1 MITESMTRKEILQ
14 KLHSQLDGG
23 RHIIGTVAGSGMTA
37 RCTAMGGS
45 DLILALSAGRTRFMG
60 RSSFVSFFC
69 YGNSNTMVMDMGM
82 RELLP
87 LIKDL
92 PIIFGLNACDPFI
105 SLYDYLRLIKNNGF
119 SGIVNFPTVC
129 LIDGQF
135 REALEEE
142 GNSYEK
148 EIEAI
153 SLAHYMDLFTIAFVH
168 DEEQARRMTEV
179 GADIVCV
186 HYGFTKGGYMG
197 AKRYLSIEKA
207 REMTSGIF
215 KVCDSVRRDVIKM
228 VYGGPANTPE
238 DMSYIYRTTS
248 CMGYIGG
255 STFDRIP
262 TEKSII
268 EATRAFKFDEP
279 KNESV
284 MNSLPHNVADKSDYV
299 DFVIKY
305 LDMNYAQPGI
315 TLNDLALLSNLSPSY
330 LSTKFKQKIG
340 VSFTEYLITYRMNKA
355 AELMKRPSLSLSDIA
370 ESVGYVDYTQ
380 FSKTFKKYMGQ
391 SPLKYR
397 NSNVTPTI
405 NGKDM

>member
-1 MITESMTRKEILQ
+1 MTRKDILR
-14 KLHSQLDGG
+14 KLREQIDSGS
-23 RHIIGTVAGSGMTA
+23 HIIGTVAGSGMTA
-37 RCTAMGGS
+37 RFTAMGGS
-45 DLILALSAGRTRFMG
+45 DMILALSAGRFRLMG

-69 YGNSNTMVMDMGM
+69 YGNSNEMVMDMGR

-87 LIKDL
+87 LITDL

-105 SLYDYLRLIKNNGF
+105 SIYDYLRLIKNNGF

-153 SLAHYMDLFTIAFVH
+153 SLAHYMDIFTIAFVH
-168 DEEQARRMTEV
+168 DEEQARRMTEA
-179 GADIVCV
+179 GADIICV
-186 HYGFTKGGYMG
+186 HFGFTKGGHMG

-207 REMTSGIF
+207 REMSEKIF
-215 KVCDSVRRDVIKM
+215 RVCDSVRGDTIKM

-238 DMSYIYRTTS
+238 DMSYIYGTTS

-262 TEKSII
+262 TEKSIL
-268 EATRAFKFDEP
+268 ETTRAFKYNDA

-284 MNSLPHNVADKSDYV
+284 MNILPRNASGKSDYV

-305 LDMNYAQPGI
+305 IELNYSQPGI
-315 TLNDLALLSNLSPSY
+315 TLSDLAQLSHVSPSY
-330 LSTKFKQKIG
+330 LSTKFKQKTKI
-340 VSFTEYLITYRMNKA
+340 SFTEYLIRYRMNKA
-355 AELMKRPSLSLSDIA
+355 AELMRDGTLSLSSIA
-370 ESVGYVDYTQ
+370 EGVGYADYTQ
-380 FSKTFKKYMGQ
+380 FTKMFKKHMGKTP
-391 SPLKYR
+391 SGYLKSHI
-397 NSNVTPTI
+397 NPTDSI
-405 NGKDM
+405 